1 MDKIAQLLRKN
12 GPLLSGDLARL
23 YEKEYGVSNEAARQA
38 VSRARPPV
46 KKLYKIKFDKNQVFC
61 YLEDQFMGEKYVAAL
76 MMAIENHSKTVFS
89 FIQAFTAQ
97 NGVVSKKL
105 LPTFTSAPVGKVKG
119 HRIFFDILQKLVDAQ
134 IIIESGEETYS
145 ISPMFYSAANAH
157 RARGLEVVKNVIT
170 QDFHNWARDINMVA
184 YGQGKCLFETP
195 NFGQFQWSYTA
206 PSYIQPLFSLESQK
220 PGFIVADVF
229 YGKTATVHS
238 IRFFVE
244 KINVLRSYKN
254 IAPFLPVMLVDKI
267 DRDALEYLKENKVM
281 VAVLHNL
288 FSDKYTELLADLVN
302 VFTNASAIIA
312 NDPSQLYVL
321 FETIRKNE
329 GRYNNLAGDLFELLV
344 GSHFSYLGCQ
354 FLKLQDE
361 VFDLETGKKRE
372 LDLVVFKDGKYI
384 VIECKAQ
391 KAKLDEKFVRKWL
404 TDNVPVIRKCLI
416 DRYRTD
422 KIDFQLWSL
431 SGFDDAALGL
441 LKKAKEETKKY
452 EIEYYESD
460 QMIAN
465 AKKAGDQHFVEI
477 MNQHF
482 SPSKKQ

>member
-1 MDKIAQLLRKN
+1 MNKTAQLLQKN
-12 GPLLSGDLARL
+12 GPMLSGDLARL

-38 VSRARPPV
+38 ISRSKPPV

-61 YLEDQFMGEKYVAAL
+61 YLEDQFMGEKYVTAL
-76 MMAIENHSKTVFS
+76 MAAIENHSKTVYTFV
-89 FIQAFTAQ
+89 QAFVSQ
-97 NGVVSKKL
+97 NGVISKKL
-105 LPTFTSAPVGKVKG
+105 LPAFTSAPVGKVKG
-119 HRIFFDILQKLVDAQ
+119 HRIHSDVLQKLIDSQ
-134 IIIESGEETYS
+134 ILIDSGEESYS
-145 ISPMFYSAANAH
+145 LSPMFYDAANPH

-170 QDFHNWARDINMVA
+170 QDFNSWARDINMVA
-184 YGQGKCLFETP
+184 YGQGKCLFDAP
-195 NFGQFQWSYTA
+195 DFGQFQWGYTA
-206 PSYIQPLFSLESQK
+206 PSYVQPLYSLETQK
-220 PGFIVADVF
+220 PGFVVADVF
-229 YGKTATVHS
+229 YGKTATIHS

-254 IAPFLPVMLVDKI
+254 VSSFLPVLLVDKI
-267 DRDALEYLKENKVM
+267 DREALEYLKENKVM
-281 VAVLHNL
+281 VALLNNL

-344 GSHFSYLGCQ
+344 GSHFSHLGCQ

-361 VFDLETGKKRE
+361 VFDPETGKKRE
-372 LDLVVFKDGKYI
+372 LDLVVFKDGRYI

-404 TDNVPVIRKCLI
+404 TDNVPVTRKCLI
-416 DRYRTD
+416 DRYQID
-422 KIDFQLWSL
+422 KIDFQLWSV
-431 SGFDDAALGL
+431 SGFDDAALEL

-452 EIEYYESD
+452 EIEYYERD
-460 QMIAN
+460 QMIVN

-482 SPSKKQ
+482 LPSKK